1 MTDHCKRER
10 NPSEQDRADHE
21 CNRSEGDGEIDR
33 ECSAGPASEAE
44 HIGYLAEVV
53 PHQYHVCSVERD
65 IEVDG
70 SHTLTDF
77 HEAIFDAFERWDTH
91 AYEFLLR
98 DEHGISI
105 RSYAHPQ
112 MYSDDQSW
120 PPMDDEQIDRFLER
134 VIPDDVPE
142 EARTKFRDLRRN
154 PPKERN
160 AAETTIDDL
169 DLVES
174 QSLFYEFDFG
184 DGWEHHIELEEIQEG
199 TSDDDPVVVDE
210 HGDAPPQYPRQ
221 TE

>member
-1 MTDHCKRER
+1 MGNTYK
-10 NPSEQDRADHE
+10 
-21 CNRSEGDGEIDR
+21 
-33 ECSAGPASEAE
+33 
-44 HIGYLAEVV
+44 IGYERIGMTSYRFRVWLHPNPPLEFEPETEVW
-53 PHQYHVCSVERD
+53 RD

-112 MYSDDQSW
+112 MYSGDQSW
-120 PPMDDEQIDRFLER
+120 PPMDGEQIDRFLER
-134 VIPDDVPE
+134 AIPDDVSE
-142 EARTKFRDLRRN
+142 EARDKFRDLRKN

-174 QSLFYEFDFG
+174 QSMFYEFDFG
-184 DGWEHHIELEEIQEG
+184 DGWEHHIELEDIREG
-199 TSDDDPVVVDE
+199 SLDDDPVVVDE
-210 HGDAPPQYPRQ
+210 HGDAPPQYPGHD
-221 TE
+221 E